1 MPMFVDRNKDPT
13 QVPERTHAHLR
24 TNKVLDKVTGQGTV
38 KFSRNPK
45 STLKVSNLLTLQG
58 SFPRSL

>member
-1 MPMFVDRNKDPT
+1 MPIFLDRNKDPT

-24 TNKVLDKVTGQGTV
+24 NNRVVDKVTDQGTV

-45 STLKVSNLLTLQG
+45 STLRSVVS
-58 SFPRSL
+58 